1 MGTRAKPNYSR
12 FIFYDAM
19 GLEISLNLNYKI
31 YKVALLAI
39 SSTSIGLLPTL
50 PFILGLNSLL
60 AIPLGFLSII
70 LASQLGFTSLLNAN
84 CPQYFEPVR
93 VINNDNQNNQIID
106 SLDISQV
113 NLPSWLS
120 GKNENDEPEF
130 VIAGSNDL
138 QIFEAITKVKESNVQ
153 FGIKSEKQPKRTSI
167 GIEEPETISLRT
179 QTVDYTATIN
189 FRKVQNDE
197 IITNVKQLNN
207 SVLNGLTEAFEQLNQ

>member
-1 MGTRAKPNYSR
+1 
-12 FIFYDAM
+12 
-19 GLEISLNLNYKI
+19 
-31 YKVALLAI
+31 
-39 SSTSIGLLPTL
+39 
-50 PFILGLNSLL
+50 
-60 AIPLGFLSII
+60 
-70 LASQLGFTSLLNAN
+70 
-84 CPQYFEPVR
+84 
-93 VINNDNQNNQIID
+93 
-106 SLDISQV
+106 V